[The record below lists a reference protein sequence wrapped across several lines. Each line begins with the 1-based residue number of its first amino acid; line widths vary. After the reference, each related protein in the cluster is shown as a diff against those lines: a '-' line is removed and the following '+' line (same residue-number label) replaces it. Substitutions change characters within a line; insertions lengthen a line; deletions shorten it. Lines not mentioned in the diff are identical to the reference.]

1 MEVHTTVATGIFL
14 GYLHFQRD
22 VKPEHLTFL
31 LHCMG
36 WLHGLLQPKPFH
48 FSMSGLRVPM
58 MLGCCTEPWGT
69 ADKETLVLQD
79 FHILLCESTKAVEVC
94 LTKVKTLPVQ
104 MRWRYLDKKK

>member
-1 MEVHTTVATGIFL
+1 
-14 GYLHFQRD
+14 
-22 VKPEHLTFL
+22 
-31 LHCMG
+31 
-36 WLHGLLQPKPFH
+36 
-48 FSMSGLRVPM
+48 M